1 MKKTSTKFERAGVF
15 DRMVSPQR
23 ERIERQRKLVARLER
38 DGLPDLSI
46 EAVRLLDEME
56 RALAQMEAD

>member
-1 MKKTSTKFERAGVF
+1 MEKTSTKFERAGVF
-15 DRMVSPQR
+15 DGMVSPQR

-46 EAVRLLDEME
+46 EAVRLLGEME
-56 RALAQMEAD
+56 RALAQMKAD